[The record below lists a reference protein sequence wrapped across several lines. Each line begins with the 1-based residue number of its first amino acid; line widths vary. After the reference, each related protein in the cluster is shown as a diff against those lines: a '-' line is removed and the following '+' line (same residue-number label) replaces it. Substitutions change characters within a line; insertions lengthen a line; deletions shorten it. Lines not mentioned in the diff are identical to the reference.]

1 MSYMSLNVVSIQ
13 IKKANVE
20 KLTAWVRDF
29 ENIRAYGS
37 ASNIDIIKNDD
48 REEDAHYIKTKR
60 YRKEWFDIFFE
71 SSDELNHFYQDG

>member
-48 REEDAHYIKTKR
+48 REEDAH
-60 YRKEWFDIFFE
+60 
-71 SSDELNHFYQDG
+71 